1 MTIKRMRGRSES
13 GILTP
18 DRVAGLLRSGLTW
31 ELSVGVY
38 FMNFIAR
45 ILSSRPIAV
54 DVGLLIVRLGV
65 GLITLTIHGW
75 GKISGG
81 PDLWARLGNHMGN
94 LGITFLPTFWGFMA
108 GFAEFGC
115 SILLILGIFFRPAAT
130 LLAFTMLVAALR
142 HLNLPA
148 DEARSGWSG
157 ASHALELLAVY
168 LGLLF
173 AGPGRY
179 ALANFLRRTSDG
191 E

>member
-1 MTIKRMRGRSES
+1 MRECPIGYTCPES
-13 GILTP
+13 
-18 DRVAGLLRSGLTW
+18 RAGFLRSGLTW
-31 ELSVGVY
+31 EGSVSVY

-45 ILSSRPIAV
+45 ILSSRPVAV

-81 PDLWARLGNHMGN
+81 PDLWARLGSHMGN
-94 LGITFLPTFWGFMA
+94 LGITFLPGFWGFMA
-108 GFAEFGC
+108 AFAEFGC

-179 ALANFLRRTSDG
+179 AIANFLGRASDD